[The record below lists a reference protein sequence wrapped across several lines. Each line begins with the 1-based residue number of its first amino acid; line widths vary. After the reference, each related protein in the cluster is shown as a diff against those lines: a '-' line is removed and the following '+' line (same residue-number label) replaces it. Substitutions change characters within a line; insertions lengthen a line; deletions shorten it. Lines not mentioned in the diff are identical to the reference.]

1 MKELELQNQ
10 ENIDQMTLDEFMEVH
25 RLDGHTSDVTGVVT
39 YFNLCN
45 VTRQM
50 AFDLNAFRESLI
62 FALCLENQAKELSHN
77 HIDTDEI
84 EVYTLDEIHSK
95 IFQGS
100 YDNYKR
106 IYESLKSG
114 TLSLEDVDSIFEVY
128 KDKYDEMKND
138 LEIMCRINLSDDRR
152 WIRRRIEQIQQYHD
166 LHQAFDSA
174 KVIMDVRETIC
185 PQGDFK
191 VLQSLLDVVSK
202 ENSQTVH
209 VLNLCIFSS
218 IRLLLYIYIY
228 IYYNVFRV
236 MQTLRR
242 RV

>member
-1 MKELELQNQ
+1 MKELELKNQ
-10 ENIDQMTLDEFMEVH
+10 KNIDQMTLDEFMEVH
-25 RLDGHTSDVTGVVT
+25 RLDGHTSDVTGEVT

-45 VTRQM
+45 ATSQM
-50 AFDLNAFRESLI
+50 AFKLNAVRESFI
-62 FALCLENQAKELSHN
+62 FAMCLEYQAKELSHK

-84 EVYTLDEIHSK
+84 EVYTLDVIHSK
-95 IFQGS
+95 IFQGC

-114 TLSLEDVDSIFEVY
+114 TLSLDDVDSIFEVY
-128 KDKYDEMKND
+128 KDKYDDMKND
-138 LEIMCRINLSDDRR
+138 LEIMCRINLSDDQR
-152 WIRRRIEQIQQYHD
+152 WIRRRIKQIQQYHD

-202 ENSQTVH
+202 ENSQTVD
-209 VLNLCIFSS
+209 VFNQCTFAS

-228 IYYNVFRV
+228 ITMFPE
-236 MQTLRR
+236 
-242 RV
+242 